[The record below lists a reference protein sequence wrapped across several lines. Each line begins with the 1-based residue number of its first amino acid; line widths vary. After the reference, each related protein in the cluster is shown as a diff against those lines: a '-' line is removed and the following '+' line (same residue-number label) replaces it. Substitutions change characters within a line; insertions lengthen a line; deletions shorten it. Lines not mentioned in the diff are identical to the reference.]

1 MPRNGKTSVL
11 RLARR
16 MMRSFY
22 HDNSAS
28 TDNLWVR
35 IYLCDGGDFRLMTKT
50 IYALN
55 GSPSS
60 TLVFTTSL
68 WVPAPPKRVFDFLRR
83 GDTRNKVSMMLK
95 L

>member
-1 MPRNGKTSVL
+1 ML

-35 IYLCDGGDFRLMTKT
+35 IYLCDGDFRLMTKT

-68 WVPAPPKRVFDFLRR
+68 WVPAPPKRVFDFLRH
-83 GDTRNKVSMMLK
+83 GDSRNKVSMMLK